1 MLSYGRQLIEE
12 DDIATVVEAL
22 RGEMLTGGPFVSRFE
37 SGLKA
42 ATGAPHAIAC
52 ANGTAALH
60 LAAMALGI
68 GPGDVVIVPSITF
81 VATANAARYVGAE
94 VVFADVDPETGLMT
108 EATLAEAAS
117 FAEAAGL
124 GRIRAVF
131 PVHLNGQAVEME
143 AIANLARERGW
154 LVVEDAAHALG
165 TRYGGASAP
174 VGDARHSDAV
184 CFSFHPV
191 KTIAMGEGG
200 AVTTRNDD
208 VAERLMR
215 FRNHGLI
222 REPDRFELRDSA
234 FDADRSPRPWY
245 YELPEPGFNYRASDI
260 HCALG
265 ASQLDKLDRFVAR
278 RRALVARYD
287 DLIGPLAP
295 RVMPPA
301 RVPWSE
307 PAWHLYAAR
316 IDFEAA
322 GQSRAEVM
330 RALRERGVGT
340 QVHYIPVHQQPY
352 YRKRYGERHLPG
364 AEDYYAKQLSLPL
377 FAGMDDSDVDH
388 VITVLGEVLSGGIG
402 A

>member
-12 DDIATVVEAL
+12 DDIASVVEAL

-42 ATGAPHAIAC
+42 ATGARHALAC

-94 VVFADVDPETGLMT
+94 VVFADVDPQTGLLN
-108 EATLAEAAS
+108 EATLAEAAA
-117 FAEAAGL
+117 FAETAGL
-124 GRIRAVF
+124 GRVRAVF
-131 PVHLNGQAVEME
+131 PVHLNGQAVAME
-143 AIANLARERGW
+143 TVAGFARERGW
-154 LVVEDAAHALG
+154 LIVEDAAHALG
-165 TRYGGASAP
+165 TRYGETLAP
-174 VGDARHSDAV
+174 VGGARHSDAV

-200 AVTTRNDD
+200 AVTTTDD
-208 VAERLMR
+208 GIAERLAR
-215 FRNHGLI
+215 FRNHGLV
-222 REPDRFELRDSA
+222 REPDRFEMRDSA
-234 FDADRSPRPWY
+234 FDADLSARPWY

-265 ASQLDKLDRFVAR
+265 VSQLEKLDRFVAR
-278 RRALVARYD
+278 RRALVDRYD
-287 DLIGPLAP
+287 DLIAPLAP
-295 RVMPPA
+295 LAMPPA
-301 RVPWSE
+301 GVPWSE
-307 PAWHLYAAR
+307 AAWHLYAAR

-322 GQSRAEVM
+322 GRSRAEVM
-330 RALRERGVGT
+330 RALKEHGVGT

-352 YRKRYGERHLPG
+352 YRKRYGARRLPG
-364 AEDYYAKQLSLPL
+364 AESYYARQLSLPL
-377 FAGMDDSDVDH
+377 FAGMEDGDVDH
-388 VITVLGEVLSGGIG
+388 VVAALGEVLEVGRP
-402 A
+402 